1 LPLGRRRA
9 CAWFPPRWRPLPRA
23 VQSRGTVRGG
33 LLLYFAYDANI
44 EPSRLSQVAPQAEF
58 RFIAHLPEWR
68 LHFPIP
74 NGSGGLPSVRP
85 EAGNTVWGAVFSV
98 PDPDLAQ
105 LNAKEQEEGRVPT
118 TTQAMDR
125 EGRRHDVLV
134 HICSNEVNGEFDPE
148 RPYLEAMVAGS
159 RHWKLPA
166 GWVACLEEH
175 LEAI

>member
-1 LPLGRRRA
+1 VEFPFRRR
-9 CAWFPPRWRPLPRA
+9 RRVGT

-44 EPSRLSQVAPQAEF
+44 EPSRLSEVAPRAEF

-85 EAGNTVWGAVFSV
+85 ESGNTVWGAVFSV
-98 PDPDLAQ
+98 PDTDLPDL
-105 LNAKEQEEGRVPT
+105 NAREHEEGRVPT

-134 HICSNEVNGEFDPE
+134 HVCGNEVNGEFDPE

-166 GWVACLEEH
+166 GWVANLEEH
-175 LEAI
+175 LEAL